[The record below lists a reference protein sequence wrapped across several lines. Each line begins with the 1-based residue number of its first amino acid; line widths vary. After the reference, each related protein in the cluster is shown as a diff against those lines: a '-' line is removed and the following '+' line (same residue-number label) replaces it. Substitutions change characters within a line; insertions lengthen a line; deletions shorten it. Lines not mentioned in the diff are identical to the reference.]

1 MLDNSTTVE
10 QLKGSGGI
18 EIMQAKQATKIFKAL
33 SCEQRLLLL
42 QLLRKWRCVD
52 TCCDGVAKAF
62 TRASEELNISRSTL
76 SHHFKE
82 LENAGLIVCVRS
94 GQTMLCQVNEEAL
107 VKIQEF
113 LSLPGQK

>member
-1 MLDNSTTVE
+1 M
-10 QLKGSGGI
+10 KPA
-18 EIMQAKQATKIFKAL
+18 QAVKIFKAL

-62 TRASEELNISRSTL
+62 TRASEELKISRSTL

-82 LENAGLIVCVRS
+82 LENAGLIICVRS
-94 GQTMLCQVNEEAL
+94 GQTILCQVNEELLGKVQDYL
-107 VKIQEF
+107 VQPK
-113 LSLPGQK
+113 SS